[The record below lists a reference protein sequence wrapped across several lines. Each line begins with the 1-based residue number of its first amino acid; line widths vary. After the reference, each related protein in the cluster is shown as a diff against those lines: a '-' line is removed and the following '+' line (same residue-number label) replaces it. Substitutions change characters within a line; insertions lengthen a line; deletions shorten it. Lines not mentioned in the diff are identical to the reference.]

1 MVHFV
6 GMARPKQSDPQFKL
20 RIPEELKAR
29 ITAAAEANNRSVSSE
44 ILEVLEVAF
53 PPPDADVA
61 EMVSELNELQL
72 KLRSEPD
79 HDEIEWA
86 ADSIDYIAVTLMKID
101 EKLRKLDR
109 K

>member
-1 MVHFV
+1 
-6 GMARPKQSDPQFKL
+6 MARPKQSDPQFKL

-29 ITAAAEANNRSVSSE
+29 ITAAADASNRSVSSE
-44 ILEVLEVAF
+44 ILEALEIAF

-61 EMVSELNELQL
+61 EVVSDLNELQF
-72 KLRSEPD
+72 KLREGPD
-79 HDEIEWA
+79 HDELESA
-86 ADSIDYIAVTLMKID
+86 ADSIDYIAVTLMKIE